1 VARPA
6 DSPFCYGLDVPGTVN
21 VPEAACAISAEPQG
35 VPSGESAGANWPLVG
50 RGDEVVVEGRDLAR
64 PLVVRS
70 REPGDAFR
78 PLGFRGRKT
87 LQDFFVDAKVQRE
100 RRGRI
105 PIVVDAEGRII
116 WVAGLSV
123 SEDFRVTDRTKA
135 VVILKRRPA

>member
-1 VARPA
+1 MQKQRREQ
-6 DSPFCYGLDVPGTVN
+6 N
-21 VPEAACAISAEPQG
+21 Q
-35 VPSGESAGANWPLVG
+35 
-50 RGDEVVVEGRDLAR
+50 RGVVEKSDSQIEIAITADRRIEKKDKC
-64 PLVVRS
+64 
-70 REPGDAFR
+70 RER
-78 PLGFRGRKT
+78 ERR
-87 LQDFFVDAKVQRE
+87 KVQRE